1 MADTDSISVEWFG
14 ESVTLHCDR
23 PTIRY
28 DSPDPDSYCGEGIE
42 LTPERRFR
50 SGPETWHGSFST
62 DVPNAASAGVFAR
75 GSSPQDTVDKLQ
87 EALLQLVKHLGAIT
101 KTRRKRK
108 TRYDHIRG

>member
-14 ESVTLHCDR
+14 KSVTLHCDR

-28 DSPDPDSYCGEGIE
+28 DSPDPDSYCGGGIE
-42 LTPERRFR
+42 LTPETRNR
-50 SGPETWHGSFST
+50 TWHGRFT
-62 DVPNAASAGVFAR
+62 LAIPNAASAGVHAR

-101 KTRRKRK
+101 KKTQRKRK